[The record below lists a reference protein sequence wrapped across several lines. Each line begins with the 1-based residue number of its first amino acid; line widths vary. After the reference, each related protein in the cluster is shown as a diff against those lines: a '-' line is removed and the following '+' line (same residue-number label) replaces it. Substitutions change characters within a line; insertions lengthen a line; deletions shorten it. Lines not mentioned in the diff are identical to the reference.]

1 MSDQARPPAPDGMLK
16 KSFVFDL
23 LMEWP
28 HELYAATVE
37 FADEFGVHPNIMSAT
52 REVYE
57 QIDYFVQFD
66 LENVENEDG
75 THPTDEEHV
84 DLASFMT
91 DDCEVWFTIT
101 EMTPF
106 PGFLLIYDEDPI
118 FDGEPEP
125 IEEGGTVLAVRYAV
139 A

>member
-1 MSDQARPPAPDGMLK
+1 M
-16 KSFVFDL
+16 
-23 LMEWP
+23 
-28 HELYAATVE
+28 E
-37 FADEFGVHPNIMSAT
+37 FAKESGVHPNIISAT

-66 LENVENEDG
+66 LENVENVENEDG
-75 THPTDEEHV
+75 THPTEEEHV
-84 DLASFMT
+84 DLASFLT
-91 DDCEVWFTIT
+91 DDCEVRFTIN

-106 PGFLLIYDEDPI
+106 RGFLLIYDEHPS

-125 IEEGGTVLAVRYAV
+125 VEDGGRVLAAKYSV